1 MLVTS
6 WSIGL
11 SICSLLALFLILRS
25 AYTAIRVLRF
35 WDQSADTPLQIRLES
50 EIWLS
55 STLMEFG
62 LFFQIFSL
70 LLLVV
75 AADSFASLLPGA
87 MCATGSFLANSYGM
101 KSLSL
106 KLVSVFLYGFW
117 ILIHRL
123 DIKSPH
129 YPLVRLKNVYLLV
142 LCPLLIADISLQ
154 TLYLQGLH
162 PDIITSCCGVVF
174 SKPDVSILGL
184 SKSMASF
191 TSMAFFYC
199 GVFFLLL
206 LMRKRFPFSD
216 FLLAAGSAL
225 LFPAGLWIITT
236 FVSPYVYAMPHHRC
250 PFCLLHVEYNYV
262 GYPLFLF
269 LYLASFSGMGVALLA
284 GFGMYSDLETAI
296 VKQQKLLRRV
306 ASWALIF
313 FLFLSLYYPI
323 KYVVLGG
330 E

>member
-11 SICSLLALFLILRS
+11 SVTSLLALFLILRS
-25 AYTAIRVLRF
+25 AYTGIRVVRF

-55 STLMEFG
+55 STLMEYG
-62 LFFQIFSL
+62 LFLQIFSL
-70 LLLVV
+70 LLLVI

-101 KSLSL
+101 KSLVL
-106 KLVSVFLYGFW
+106 KLVSVFFYGFW
-117 ILIHRL
+117 LLLHRL
-123 DIKSPH
+123 DIKSPR
-129 YPLVRLKNVYLLV
+129 YPLVRLKNVFLLL
-142 LCPLLIADISLQ
+142 LCPLLITDITLQ

-174 SKPDVSILGL
+174 TKPDVGILGL
-184 SKSMASF
+184 SQSMASF
-191 TSMAFFYC
+191 SSVVAFYC
-199 GVFFLLL
+199 GCLFLFLLAW
-206 LMRKRFPFSD
+206 KTFPFSRV
-216 FLLAAGSAL
+216 LLATGSAL
-225 LFPAGLWIITT
+225 LFPAGLWIVTT

-250 PFCLLHVEYNYV
+250 PFCLLHVEYSFV

-269 LYLASFSGMGVALLA
+269 LYLASFSGMGIVLLA
-284 GFGMYSDLETAI
+284 LFRKYADLETTIA
-296 VKQQKLLRRV
+296 KQQKILRMV
-306 ASWALIF
+306 LSWSLVF
-313 FLFLSLYYPI
+313 FLVLSLYFPL
-323 KYVVLGG
+323 KYLVLGG

>member
-11 SICSLLALFLILRS
+11 SVTSLLALFLILRS
-25 AYTAIRVLRF
+25 AYTGIRVVRF
-35 WDQSADTPLQIRLES
+35 WDPSADTPLQIRLES

-62 LFFQIFSL
+62 LFLQIFSL
-70 LLLVV
+70 LLLVI

-87 MCATGSFLANSYGM
+87 MCATGSFLANDYGM
-101 KSLSL
+101 KSLIL

-123 DIKSPH
+123 DTKSPR
-129 YPLVRLKNVYLLV
+129 YPLVRLKNVYLLL
-142 LCPLLIADISLQ
+142 LCPLLITDITLQ

-184 SKSMASF
+184 SQGMASF
-191 TSMAFFYC
+191 SSVV
-199 GVFFLLL
+199 VFFCGCLLL
-206 LMRKRFPFSD
+206 FVPAWKRFPYSY
-216 FLLAAGSAL
+216 LLLGIGSAL
-225 LFPAGLWIITT
+225 LFPAGLWLVTT

-250 PFCLLHVEYNYV
+250 PFCLLHAEYNFV
-262 GYPLFLF
+262 GYPLFLA

-284 GFGMYSDLETAI
+284 AFRRQPDLERVI
-296 VKQQKLLRRV
+296 LVQQRGLGLVLSWSLL
-306 ASWALIF
+306 F
-313 FLFLSLYYPI
+313 FMLLSLYFPL
-323 KYVVLGG
+323 KYLALGG

>member
-11 SICSLLALFLILRS
+11 SVISLLALLLIVRS
-25 AYTAIRVLRF
+25 AYTGIRVVRF

-55 STLMEFG
+55 STLMEYG
-62 LFFQIFSL
+62 LFLQVFSL
-70 LLLVV
+70 LLLVIS
-75 AADSFASLLPGA
+75 ADSFASLLPGA

-101 KSLSL
+101 KSLIL
-106 KLVSVFLYGFW
+106 KLVLVFLYGFW

-123 DIKSPH
+123 DLKSPY
-129 YPLVRLKNVYLLV
+129 YPLVRLKNVYLLL
-142 LCPLLIADISLQ
+142 LCPFLITEITIQ

-174 SKPDVSILGL
+174 TKPDLSILGF
-184 SKSMASF
+184 SQGMASF
-191 TSMAFFYC
+191 SSVVVFYC
-199 GVFFLLL
+199 GCLFLLL
-206 LMRKRFPFSD
+206 LAWKCIPFYHS
-216 FLLAAGSAL
+216 LLAIGSVL
-225 LFPAGLWIITT
+225 LFPAGLWIVTT

-250 PFCLLHVEYNYV
+250 PFCLLHIEYDFV

-269 LYLASFSGMGVALLA
+269 LYLASFSGMSVALLEV
-284 GFGMYSDLETAI
+284 FRKHTDLKEAI
-296 VKQQKLLRRV
+296 VGQQKNLRMLLSTSLV
-306 ASWALIF
+306 
-313 FLFLSLYYPI
+313 LFILLSLYFPV
-323 KYVVLGG
+323 KYMILGG